1 MTPLKSIWWDWTERS
16 SDQQDNPPLALKT
29 PIFYTVSMKQNVQL
43 VVIDGQGGSLGKA
56 LVGAIKKTF
65 SQIDVLGIGTNSLA
79 ASAMLKSGADAIA
92 TGENPVIVACRNAD
106 LIIGPLGILTSDA
119 LHGEITPAMA
129 VAIAQSKAHKI
140 LIPISKCNVTIVGV
154 QEAPLSVMIDITLQE
169 IKRFLDS
176 AMASR

>member
-1 MTPLKSIWWDWTERS
+1 
-16 SDQQDNPPLALKT
+16 
-29 PIFYTVSMKQNVQL
+29 MKKNVQL

-56 LVGAIKKTF
+56 LVAAIKKTF
-65 SQIDVLGIGTNSLA
+65 REVEVLGIGTNSLA

-106 LIIGPLGILTSDA
+106 LIVGPLGILTSDA

-140 LIPISKCNVTIVGV
+140 LVPISKCNVTIVGI
-154 QEAPLSVMIDITLQE
+154 QEAPLSMMIDFTLE
-169 IKRFLDS
+169 EVRRFLDS
-176 AMASR
+176 TMPSR

>member
-1 MTPLKSIWWDWTERS
+1 
-16 SDQQDNPPLALKT
+16 
-29 PIFYTVSMKQNVQL
+29 MKQNVQL

-56 LVGAIKKTF
+56 LVAAIKKTF
-65 SQIDVLGIGTNSLA
+65 REVEVLGIGTNSLA

-106 LIIGPLGILTSDA
+106 LIVGPLGILTSDA

-140 LIPISKCNVTIVGV
+140 LVPISKCNVTIVGI
-154 QEAPLSVMIDITLQE
+154 QEAPLSMMIDFTLEE
-169 IKRFLDS
+169 IRRFLDS
-176 AMASR
+176 TLPSR

>member
-1 MTPLKSIWWDWTERS
+1 
-16 SDQQDNPPLALKT
+16 
-29 PIFYTVSMKQNVQL
+29 MKQNVQL

-56 LVGAIKKTF
+56 LVAVIKKTF
-65 SQIDVLGIGTNSLA
+65 SQVEVLGIGTNSLA

-106 LIIGPLGILTSDA
+106 LIVGPLGILTSDA

-140 LIPISKCNVTIVGV
+140 LVPISKCNVTIVGI
-154 QEAPLSVMIDITLQE
+154 QEAPLSMMIDFTLEE
-169 IKRFLDS
+169 IRRFLDS
-176 AMASR
+176 TLPSR

>member
-1 MTPLKSIWWDWTERS
+1 
-16 SDQQDNPPLALKT
+16 
-29 PIFYTVSMKQNVQL
+29 MKQNVQL

-56 LVGAIKKTF
+56 LVAAIKKTF
-65 SQIDVLGIGTNSLA
+65 REVEVLGIGTNSLA

-106 LIIGPLGILTSDA
+106 LIVGPLGILTSDA

-140 LIPISKCNVTIVGV
+140 LVPISKCNVTIVGI
-154 QEAPLSVMIDITLQE
+154 QEAPLSMMIDFTLE
-169 IKRFLDS
+169 EVRRFLDS
-176 AMASR
+176 TMPSR

>member
-1 MTPLKSIWWDWTERS
+1 
-16 SDQQDNPPLALKT
+16 
-29 PIFYTVSMKQNVQL
+29 MKQNVQL

-56 LVGAIKKTF
+56 LVAVIKKTF
-65 SQIDVLGIGTNSLA
+65 REVEVLGIGTNSLA

-106 LIIGPLGILTSDA
+106 LIVGPLGILTSDA

-140 LIPISKCNVTIVGV
+140 LVPISKCNVTIVGI
-154 QEAPLSVMIDITLQE
+154 QEAPLSMMIDFTLEE
-169 IKRFLDS
+169 IRRFLDS
-176 AMASR
+176 TLPSR

>member
-1 MTPLKSIWWDWTERS
+1 
-16 SDQQDNPPLALKT
+16 
-29 PIFYTVSMKQNVQL
+29 MKQNVQL

-56 LVGAIKKTF
+56 LVAAIKKTF
-65 SQIDVLGIGTNSLA
+65 REVEVLGIGTNSLA

-106 LIIGPLGILTSDA
+106 LIVGPLGILTSDA

-140 LIPISKCNVTIVGV
+140 LVPISKCNVTIVGI
-154 QEAPLSVMIDITLQE
+154 QEAPLSMMIDFTLEE
-169 IKRFLDS
+169 IRRFLDS
-176 AMASR
+176 TMPSR

>member
-1 MTPLKSIWWDWTERS
+1 
-16 SDQQDNPPLALKT
+16 
-29 PIFYTVSMKQNVQL
+29 MKKNVQL

-56 LVGAIKKTF
+56 LVAAIKKTF
-65 SQIDVLGIGTNSLA
+65 REVEVLGIGTNSLA

-106 LIIGPLGILTSDA
+106 LIVGPLGILTSDA

-140 LIPISKCNVTIVGV
+140 LVPISKCNVTIVGI
-154 QEAPLSVMIDITLQE
+154 QEAPLSMMIDFTLEE
-169 IKRFLDS
+169 IRSFLDS
-176 AMASR
+176 TMPSR

>member
-1 MTPLKSIWWDWTERS
+1 
-16 SDQQDNPPLALKT
+16 
-29 PIFYTVSMKQNVQL
+29 MKQNVQL

-56 LVGAIKKTF
+56 LVAAIKKTF
-65 SQIDVLGIGTNSLA
+65 SQMDVLGIGTNSLA

-92 TGENPVIVACRNAD
+92 TGENPVLVACRNAD
-106 LIIGPLGILTSDA
+106 LIVGPLGILTADA

-140 LIPISKCNVTIVGV
+140 LVPITKCNVTIVGIK
-154 QEAPLSVMIDITLQE
+154 EAPLSMMIDFTLEE

-176 AMASR
+176 IMPSR